1 MYKNQLKLK
10 IHESRSG
17 YLRRK
22 ERNANEQKKDWGREK
37 DKSSIR
43 LIVQFTRK
51 FLMKREKKNL

>member
-22 ERNANEQKKDWGREK
+22 ERNANEQKKIEK
-37 DKSSIR
+37 E
-43 LIVQFTRK
+43 RK
-51 FLMKREKKNL
+51 INHR